1 MPRKSK
7 SADALYTL
15 TEVAKK
21 TGISMPTLQRY
32 KRLYQERIPSEGEGR
47 KQRYPHSS
55 LKVFNEIKKE
65 NIGRRGRP
73 RKAAEG
79 RKPTSQGRKPKASTR
94 KATKSAKSTKAAKP
108 VAEETQS
115 GLLTLTEI
123 SRRTGISYPTL
134 TRYAQKFSDQLKS
147 EGVGRARRFYE
158 EAVAVF
164 QDLRSKSRRGG
175 GRKAA
180 STKAG
185 GRKAATARKSSRKEA
200 SAGDAAMEA
209 RIAALEKQLKALEK
223 KLSKPVRFTV
233 LSS

>member
-47 KQRYPHSS
+47 KQRYPESA

-79 RKPTSQGRKPKASTR
+79 RKPASKGRKPRGSSR
-94 KATKSAKSTKAAKP
+94 KSKNAQSAAPAKS
-108 VAEETQS
+108 ES

-147 EGVGRARRFYE
+147 EGIGRARRFYE
-158 EAVAVF
+158 EAVEVF

-180 STKAG
+180 SAKTG
-185 GRKAATARKSSRKEA
+185 GRRGAAGRKSSRKA
-200 SAGDAAMEA
+200 TSGSDAALEA
-209 RIAALEKQLKALEK
+209 RVVALEKQLKALEK
-223 KLSKPVRFTV
+223 KLAKPVRFTV
-233 LSS
+233 L